1 MGWIEKSRSERR
13 EDVSR
18 LTQVLLV
25 KSPDRFWVSDEQ
37 DGPDKQIMHILLPAG
52 EDIYYKITM
61 LTAQL
66 KAARLA
72 AYELGQR
79 PGEKLAIT
87 PTLLDRLGIL
97 QEEVFQ
103 LDHDCS
109 EGIGLELVLNVPGLT
124 HQVIDE
130 TLGRF
135 LDNGQVP
142 LPLSSIN
149 PYDLVSRLV
158 EAREEAKHANYP
170 L

>member
-13 EDVSR
+13 EDVSQLTKR
-18 LTQVLLV
+18 LLEE
-25 KSPDRFWVSDEQ
+25 SPDRFWVSNEQ

-52 EDIYYKITM
+52 EEIYYTITM

-72 AYELGQR
+72 AYEMGQR

-97 QEEVFQ
+97 EEEVFL
-103 LDHDCS
+103 LDHSC
-109 EGIGLELVLNVPGLT
+109 ENGIGLELVLNEPGLT
-124 HQVIDE
+124 HPVIDE
-130 TLGRF
+130 VLGRF
-135 LDNGQVP
+135 LDNDQI
-142 LPLSSIN
+142 PLSVRSIN

-158 EAREEAKHANYP
+158 TAREEGKHEHYP

>member
-1 MGWIEKSRSERR
+1 MGWIEKPRSERK

-18 LTQVLLV
+18 LTRVLLV

-103 LDHDCS
+103 LDHDCE

-124 HQVIDE
+124 HPVIDE
-130 TLGRF
+130 ALGRF

-142 LPLSSIN
+142 LPLNSIN

-158 EAREEAKHANYP
+158 EAREEGKHSNYP

>member
-13 EDVSR
+13 EDVSQLIQR
-18 LTQVLLV
+18 LLEQ
-25 KSPDRFWVSDEQ
+25 SPDRFWVSNEQ
-37 DGPDKQIMHILLPAG
+37 DGPEKQIMHILLPAG
-52 EDIYYKITM
+52 EEIYYKITM
-61 LTAQL
+61 MTAQL

-97 QEEVFQ
+97 QEEVFL
-103 LDHDCS
+103 LDHSCN
-109 EGIGLELVLNVPGLT
+109 EGIGLELVVNEPGLT
-124 HQVIDE
+124 HPVIDE
-130 TLGRF
+130 VLGRF
-135 LDNGQVP
+135 LDNDQIP
-142 LPLSSIN
+142 LQLRSIN

-158 EAREEAKHANYP
+158 EAREQGKHDQYP

>member
-13 EDVSR
+13 EDVSQLTKR
-18 LTQVLLV
+18 LFEE
-25 KSPDRFWVSDEQ
+25 SPDRFWVSNEQ

-52 EDIYYKITM
+52 EEIYYTITM

-72 AYELGQR
+72 AYEMGQR

-97 QEEVFQ
+97 EEEVFL
-103 LDHDCS
+103 LDHSC
-109 EGIGLELVLNVPGLT
+109 ENGIGLELVLNEPGLT
-124 HQVIDE
+124 HPVIDE
-130 TLGRF
+130 VLGRF
-135 LDNGQVP
+135 LDNDQI
-142 LPLSSIN
+142 PLSVRSIN

-158 EAREEAKHANYP
+158 TAREEGKHDHYP